1 MPIRNTICR
10 CLIFAVLLSAAGC
23 QTTTPSSNGRRARHE
38 QSMEFTLA
46 ALREREARSADN
58 LRATVR
64 KVRDL
69 LTGNLESARAT
80 VRRILEQD

>member
-1 MPIRNTICR
+1 MPTGNTICR
-10 CLIFAVLLSAAGC
+10 CLTLAALLLAAGC
-23 QTTTPSSNGRRARHE
+23 QTTAPSPNGRLARHE

-46 ALREREARSADN
+46 ALREREACSADN

-69 LTGNLESARAT
+69 LTGNLESARAM